1 MWLNLKD
8 LNILSPVAV
17 ADVEAAAGHS
27 IHCGPGGS
35 FETRAYYVDVGLKGL
50 SSKV

>member
-8 LNILSPVAV
+8 LNLLDLLSPVAV
-17 ADVEAAAGHS
+17 ADVEAAAALSGHP

-35 FETRAYYVDVGLKGL
+35 FEARAY
-50 SSKV
+50 